1 MVSMEDILT
10 SVEQVIVLLGQC
22 SNTLLYHRRFSLLSE
37 LFPSMSHTKE
47 LLLEKLTL
55 LQKHDS
61 ELFGK
66 KFRERFIE
74 VRISKKKT

>member
-1 MVSMEDILT
+1 
-10 SVEQVIVLLGQC
+10 
-22 SNTLLYHRRFSLLSE
+22 
-37 LFPSMSHTKE
+37 MSHTKE

-55 LQKHDS
+55 LQKRDS

-74 VRISKKKT
+74 VRISKEKTLEVSGNHSEKTFQPFSKAPQYYGIKCLRKQVAGSRS

>member
-1 MVSMEDILT
+1 MVSVEDILT

-22 SNTLLYHRRFSLLSE
+22 SNTLLYHRRFSLSSE

-74 VRISKKKT
+74 IRISKKKT